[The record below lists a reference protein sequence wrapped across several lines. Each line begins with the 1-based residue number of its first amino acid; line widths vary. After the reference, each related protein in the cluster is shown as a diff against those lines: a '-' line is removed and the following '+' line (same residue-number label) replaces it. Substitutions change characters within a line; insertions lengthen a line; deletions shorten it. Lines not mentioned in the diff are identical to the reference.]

1 MYCGD
6 TFHVAKCR
14 LKVYP
19 STGALQFWC
28 VLGYSSFN
36 VLEDNFILSLSFSRR
51 NLSSISS
58 EINRTA
64 CYSMQL
70 YVDCILMEKKEK

>member
-1 MYCGD
+1 VSSQG
-6 TFHVAKCR
+6 A
-14 LKVYP
+14 

-28 VLGYSSFN
+28 VLGYSGFN

-51 NLSSISS
+51 NRSSISS
-58 EINRTA
+58 EINRTPY
-64 CYSMQL
+64 YSMQL